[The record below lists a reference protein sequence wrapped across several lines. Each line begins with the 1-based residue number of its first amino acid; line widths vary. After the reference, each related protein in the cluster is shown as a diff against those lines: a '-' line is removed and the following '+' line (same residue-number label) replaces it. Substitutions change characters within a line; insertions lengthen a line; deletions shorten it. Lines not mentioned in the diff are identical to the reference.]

1 MDKNNDPY
9 SEVLRVAAGIRRR
22 VMEHTIKNNGGYLSQ
37 ACSAAEILAVLYVRL
52 MNLGPST
59 APLVPPPF
67 TGVPGKDN
75 TDYMS
80 GAGYNGPGTAEYDRF
95 FLSPAHYA
103 LVLYS
108 TLIETG
114 RMAPEALTQFNRD
127 GSRVEM
133 IGAEHSPGFEVM
145 GGALAQT
152 LSQAAGIA
160 MAKKMRGQKSRI
172 WVFLSD
178 GEFQEGQVWE
188 TFQALS
194 HYRVDNICV
203 YVDING
209 QQCDGEVRNV
219 MGIEPLDLRL
229 RAFGVRTVTVDGHD
243 IQDLIRAAS
252 TPNGGNPLAVLCY
265 TDPCRQIPLLEKR
278 RPRLHYI
285 RFKDESERREYEAY
299 YRKHM
304 AAGISGA

>member
-1 MDKNNDPY
+1 MK
-9 SEVLRVAAGIRRR
+9 SEHWQQEVQRVATGIRRR

-37 ACSAAEILAVLYVRL
+37 ACSSAEILATLYVRL
-52 MNLGPST
+52 MNLGSST
-59 APLVPPPF
+59 APMVPPPF

-75 TDYMS
+75 PEYIS
-80 GAGYNGPGTAEYDRF
+80 GACYNGPATEEYDRF

-108 TLIETG
+108 VLIETG
-114 RMAPEALTQFNRD
+114 RMAPEALAQFNRD

-160 MAKKMRGQKSRI
+160 MAKKMRGQEGRI
-172 WVFLSD
+172 WVFMSD

-194 HYRVDNICV
+194 HYHVDNICI

-209 QQCDGEVRNV
+209 QQCDGEVRDV

-229 RAFGVRTVTVDGHD
+229 KAFGAETATIDGHD
-243 IQDLIRAAS
+243 IDEITRAAG
-252 TPNGGNPLAVLCY
+252 TPTGGRPLVVLCY
-265 TDPCRQIPLLEKR
+265 TNPCREIPLLDKR
-278 RPRLHYI
+278 RPKLHYI
-285 RFKDESERREYEAY
+285 RFKDEAERSEYEAY
-299 YRKHM
+299 FRRHM
-304 AAGISGA
+304 SVGAAGA

>member
-1 MDKNNDPY
+1 MAEKNNWQQ
-9 SEVLRVAAGIRRR
+9 EVRRVAAGIRRR

-37 ACSAAEILAVLYVRL
+37 ACSSAEILATLYVRL

-59 APLVPPPF
+59 EPLVPPPF
-67 TGVPGKDN
+67 AGVPGAVN
-75 TDYMS
+75 PDYAS
-80 GAGYNGPGTAEYDRF
+80 GAGYNGPGTPAFDRF

-108 TLIETG
+108 VLIETG
-114 RMAPEALTQFNRD
+114 RMAAEALSQFNQD

-160 MAKKMRGQKSRI
+160 MAKKMRGEGGRI
-172 WVFLSD
+172 WVFMSD

-188 TFQALS
+188 AFQALS
-194 HYRVDNICV
+194 HYHVDNISV
-203 YVDING
+203 YVDVNG
-209 QQCDGEVRNV
+209 QQCDGEVREV

-229 RAFGVRTVTVDGHD
+229 RAFGILTVTTDGHD
-243 IQDLIRAAS
+243 IDDLVRAAS
-252 TPNGGNPLAVLCY
+252 NPTGGRPLVVLCY

-285 RFKDESERREYEAY
+285 RFKDESERREYETY
-299 YRKHM
+299 YRQYMQNH
-304 AAGISGA
+304 I